1 MALKQI
7 GNKKSLSQRAY
18 EILKE
23 AIVTGE
29 FLQGQILTE
38 EQLAQELAISRTPV
52 RSAVKQLEY
61 EGLVEIN
68 SSRSIVV
75 AKITKKDI
83 KDAVQARNLVEVE
96 VAWILAE
103 SATKEQCE
111 ELRKII
117 QLQKESFL
125 NHKNIDLIEYECL
138 FHTKIGQFC
147 GNIWFEKL
155 LTNIALLQKRVL
167 ILGGKF
173 ENNWEEAI
181 EEHLK
186 ITELL
191 ENHDTSGVKELMAVH
206 IKNGQPVLKI

>member
-1 MALKQI
+1 MPLKQI

-75 AKITKKDI
+75 AKITEKDI

-96 VAWILAE
+96 VAGILAE
-103 SATKEQCE
+103 SASKEQCE

-125 NHKNIDLIEYECL
+125 NHKNIDLI
-138 FHTKIGQFC
+138 
-147 GNIWFEKL
+147 
-155 LTNIALLQKRVL
+155 
-167 ILGGKF
+167 
-173 ENNWEEAI
+173 
-181 EEHLK
+181 
-186 ITELL
+186 
-191 ENHDTSGVKELMAVH
+191 
-206 IKNGQPVLKI
+206 